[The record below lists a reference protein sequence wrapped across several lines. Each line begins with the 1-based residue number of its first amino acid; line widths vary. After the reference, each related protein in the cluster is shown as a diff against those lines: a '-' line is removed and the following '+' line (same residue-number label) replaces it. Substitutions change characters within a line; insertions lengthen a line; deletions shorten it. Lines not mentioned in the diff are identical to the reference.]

1 MSTRGGGAWW
11 NDESQ
16 SWETDAPTTPT
27 TPEPPKAP
35 PPAAPDPAPGYGSGP
50 GAAPAYGPGP
60 GPAPAYGPGPGPAP
74 AYGPVVPPP
83 PPPSY
88 LPGAVPADASAP
100 RSGPSRNVLVAGAVV
115 AVLVAGGVGGWF
127 LWGRD
132 GGSGG
137 TGQGPTAAPSVTVSE
152 APSTGSDEPS
162 ASESASAPASP
173 SEGAPPAGFRLV
185 EDDAGFT
192 IAVPEGWN
200 RTTSGAS
207 VFYNAPDGA
216 SLVQVFTIDEPGLTP
231 YEALQQTSR
240 DLAEKNPGYQEVGLD
255 RTGTDGKEAELVYS
269 YDRTEGRRKVVDRAF
284 TGSDGRQYAVLAA
297 GPETEWPKQRETI
310 DTALRFFKPGP

>member
-1 MSTRGGGAWW
+1 M
-11 NDESQ
+11 
-16 SWETDAPTTPT
+16 
-27 TPEPPKAP
+27 
-35 PPAAPDPAPGYGSGP
+35 
-50 GAAPAYGPGP
+50 
-60 GPAPAYGPGPGPAP
+60 
-74 AYGPVVPPP
+74 PP

-88 LPGAVPADASAP
+88 LPGAAPAAASAP
-100 RSGPSRNVLVAGAVV
+100 RSGPSRNVLVAAAVA

-132 GGSGG
+132 GGGGG
-137 TGQGPTAAPSVTVSE
+137 TGPGPTAAPSVTASD
-152 APSTGSDEPS
+152 APSTGSDGPS
-162 ASESASAPASP
+162 TSESGSPSASP

-240 DLAEKNPGYQEVGLD
+240 DLAEKNPGYQELALE
-255 RTGTDGKEAELVYS
+255 RTGTDGNEAELVYS

-297 GPETEWPKQRETI
+297 GPETDWPKQRETI
-310 DTALRFFKPGP
+310 DTALRFFKPGS